1 MAERMRALKFGTDLW
16 DPSHRFETSWILTPW
31 VLFGCRAAIV
41 GLRFL
46 PIQTLLMDLVSL
58 RIRNNI
64 LHHRLGSDEPRRS
77 LNPRCAPIILLLHK
91 YVLFLPYPHTILVLI
106 ASCLVLCYWGISFYF
121 LISALHTFS
130 YAINGG
136 TPLLN
141 RLPRPLQA
149 LHYLFYTTI
158 TTFPF
163 LVTIVYW
170 AILYSGFSSRFT
182 LWSNVSQHALNS
194 VFGLFELAFS
204 RINPSPWIHLLWLI
218 VILACY
224 CGLAYVTYAT
234 KHYYVYSFLNPNPP
248 DHVVTNG
255 VKTNQG
261 GVGKGAVVGYVF
273 GIAAAIIVI
282 FCVSKGLQTLR
293 KWGVEK
299 KLGMKGKFYA
309 GRGMGS
315 GEVELETARVWEKGP
330 GEA

>member
-31 VLFGCRAAIV
+31 VLFGCRAAISLYAFTTTFFIIGWEATNHN
-41 GLRFL
+41 GLS
-46 PIQTLLMDLVSL
+46 IHDV
-58 RIRNNI
+58 
-64 LHHRLGSDEPRRS
+64 RRS
-77 LNPRCAPIILLLHK
+77 
-91 YVLFLPYPHTILVLI
+91 FSFFTI
-106 ASCLVLCYWGISFYF
+106 LCYWGISFYF
-121 LISALHTFS
+121 LVSALHTFS

-141 RLPRPLQA
+141 RFPRPLQA

-158 TTFPF
+158 TTYPF

-248 DHVVTNG
+248 DH
-255 VKTNQG
+255 
-261 GVGKGAVVGYVF
+261 GAVVGYVF
-273 GIAAAIIVI
+273 GIAAAIILI

-293 KWGVEK
+293 KWGAEK
-299 KLGMKGKFYA
+299 KAGMKGKFYA
-309 GRGMGS
+309 GRRMGS
-315 GEVELETARVWEKGP
+315 GEVELETVRVWEKGP

>member
-1 MAERMRALKFGTDLW
+1 M
-16 DPSHRFETSWILTPW
+16 
-31 VLFGCRAAIV
+31 
-41 GLRFL
+41 
-46 PIQTLLMDLVSL
+46 
-58 RIRNNI
+58 
-64 LHHRLGSDEPRRS
+64 
-77 LNPRCAPIILLLHK
+77 
-91 YVLFLPYPHTILVLI
+91 
-106 ASCLVLCYWGISFYF
+106 SFYF
-121 LISALHTFS
+121 LISAVHTFS

-141 RLPRPLQA
+141 RFPRPLQA

-158 TTFPF
+158 TTYPF
-163 LVTIVYW
+163 LVTIVFW

-255 VKTNQG
+255 VKTNRG

-273 GIAAAIIVI
+273 GIAAAIILI

-293 KWGVEK
+293 KWGAEK
-299 KLGMKGKFYA
+299 KAGMKGKFYA
-309 GRGMGS
+309 GRRMGS
-315 GEVELETARVWEKGP
+315 GEVELETVRVWEKGP